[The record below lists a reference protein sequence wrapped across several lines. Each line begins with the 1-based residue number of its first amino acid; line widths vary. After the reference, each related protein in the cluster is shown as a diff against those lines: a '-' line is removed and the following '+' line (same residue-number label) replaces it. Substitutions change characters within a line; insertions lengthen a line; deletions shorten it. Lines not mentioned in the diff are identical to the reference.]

1 MTLSEQFDSR
11 LSNLSTQAMRTLV
24 RRLSAYLPMT
34 IVRKMLHEE
43 LSLSGVPNRLMAATM
58 FADMS
63 GFSLM
68 AEALAI
74 EGPRG
79 AEELNRTLLMTFTAL
94 INAIHD
100 AGGAVSHF
108 HGDAMMVYFPD
119 EDGQAAARALAAAR
133 FMQSLMLTSLSQV
146 QMARLSNSSHS
157 FDLTIKIGVGYGRC
171 VELIVGEPGV
181 HQEFVL
187 GGTAVDEAVLA
198 QQQAAAG
205 DVVASRAALQAA
217 GFNAGEDFRVVNEVV
232 PVPRAEAGVY
242 WEAYEMDT
250 LHNLLATVPAFMPRA
265 LFERLLNRNTQFVAE
280 HRTVTSLFLQ
290 FEGLDF
296 ADDNVGELLQAYYL
310 WVWEVVQ
317 RYGSKNGRV
326 NRILTGDKGNQLH
339 ILFGAPVAPD
349 APEQAIRCALALQ
362 AGRPDYISCQRI
374 GLTAGRVF
382 AGAVGSQNRREYTVV
397 GPVVNL
403 SARLTQHCPEN
414 AIVVDVNTMNRTR
427 TEIDFAEHAAIK
439 MKGWV
444 DPVPIFQVMGEKARP
459 NQLQTRFTQ
468 WDTPPVG
475 RNAELHTLFKAM
487 DRALQGEG
495 GIVAVHSS
503 FGGGQMPFLSA
514 GVRHWLGAGGRGF
527 VGSCQQHQSDVWYAP
542 WLSIWRDFFNLT
554 PDMST
559 AVRVS
564 RVLGVSRELCP
575 DCGDDVEL
583 WRAPLGLPEAE
594 TRLRPMPALVQQSRF
609 FAMHQQLMANAA
621 QRQPILLIL
630 EDVQWADQM
639 SLDLLDDIARIV
651 AKHPLLI
658 VVTFH
663 HSTYLPVRALTREET
678 VRILLEDLPP
688 HEARQFVRNQL
699 GAGDLPVVVE
709 QRLGLRDRQGN
720 ESSVNPLF
728 LEESLKAMMELGVLQ
743 VEWDTRG
750 NGRVRVDE
758 RRLAQMQV
766 PDSIYAIMLGRLDQ
780 LSASSRNLL
789 QIAAVVGREF
799 DLKTLNWVVPKS
811 ERESVEDLL
820 DELIAAEMLV
830 PVAYDPCPVYMFQH
844 TVLHD
849 VVYQSLPF
857 ARRQSLH
864 NQIAE
869 FYLTEQVD
877 DLSPVYGLLAYH
889 LGQTNQHEAG
899 LKYALLAATD
909 ACERYAYRSAAEF
922 YRQALTHLL
931 SLGIDAHWETAV
943 TIYTRR
949 AELLLSMGNL
959 TQAAA
964 SASNALQF
972 CQEQSTTEKTWF
984 LLNLI
989 AEIRCAQGD
998 FREAA
1003 KVLLPFENRTTNH
1016 VPISERIKAN
1026 ILRGKCAVGQNDLVD
1041 ALYWLERAEEL
1052 CLDSGD
1058 QAQLTLV
1065 LALRAQVKSE
1075 QGVLDTAVAIANT
1088 AVRRAQLATDPLV
1101 IVHALRQQARVLH
1114 RAGQIDEALAV
1125 AQDAVDSVRN
1135 VSKHL
1140 LVGAL
1145 VQRASLYAYQA
1156 QYTAAR
1162 LDLKMAEDL
1171 LLGMDDVPCL
1181 LDLYAVWSAE
1191 LLGPQNAWQQA
1202 DAMLNK
1208 AAFLLDRDALFI
1220 RERTMFALAKAQV
1233 AYELGH
1239 FEDAELNLQTA
1250 LTLIQKYNLQ
1260 WFLPKAKYV
1269 QGVVQHA
1276 LCENEF
1282 GDDNGRIQLVAA
1294 FKAVQEGGCPDE
1306 LPLILLRLAQFTPE
1320 NSEKRWPYFEACVA
1334 SAHERARHQERQI
1347 CFAEAGRALSRSSDE
1362 RLRRI
1367 GAGCLAWVD
1376 SIEETTGD

>member
-1 MTLSEQFDSR
+1 MTFSEQPDFQ

-24 RRLSAYLPMT
+24 RRLSAYLPVT
-34 IVRKMLHEE
+34 LIRQLLHDG
-43 LSLSGVPNRLMAATM
+43 LPQTGVPHRLTAATM

-63 GFSLM
+63 GFSQM
-68 AEALAI
+68 AEALAV

-94 INAIHD
+94 VNAIHD

-119 EDGQAAARALAAAR
+119 ADGQAAARALAAAR

-146 QMARLSNSSHS
+146 QMARLSERSRS

-181 HQEFVL
+181 HLEFVL

-205 DVVASRAALQAA
+205 EVVASRNALQAA
-217 GFNAGEDFRVVNEVV
+217 GFFANEAFRVVTEVV
-232 PVPRAEAGVY
+232 PVPRTEAGIY

-250 LHNLLATVPAFMPRA
+250 LHNLLTAVPAFMPQA

-296 ADDNVGELLQAYYL
+296 AAENVGELLQQYYL
-310 WVWEVVQ
+310 WVWDVVR
-317 RYGSKNGRV
+317 RYGGKNGRV
-326 NRILTGDKGNQLH
+326 NRVLTGDKGNQFH

-362 AGRPDYISCQRI
+362 AGKPEFISCQRI
-374 GLTAGRVF
+374 GMTAGRVF

-414 AIVVDVNTMNRTR
+414 AILVDGHTVNRTR
-427 TEIDFAEHAAIK
+427 TEIDFVEHAAIQ

-444 DPVPIFQVMGEKARP
+444 ESVPIFQVLGERARP

-468 WDTPPVG
+468 WETPPVG
-475 RNAELHTLFKAM
+475 RENELQTLMAAM
-487 DRALQGEG
+487 DRALQGAG
-495 GIVAVHSS
+495 GIVAIHSS

-542 WLSIWRDFFNLT
+542 WLTIWRDFFNLI
-554 PDMST
+554 PDMNT
-559 AVRVS
+559 AVRTA
-564 RVLGVSRELCP
+564 RVLTVASELCP
-575 DCGDDVEL
+575 DCGDDIEL
-583 WRAPLGLPEAE
+583 WREPLGLISAAE
-594 TRLRPMPALVQQSRF
+594 KLRPMPALVRQSRF
-609 FAMHQQLMANAA
+609 FAMCQQMLANAA
-621 QRQPILLIL
+621 HRQPVLLIL
-630 EDVQWADQM
+630 EDLQWADQM
-639 SLDLLDDIARIV
+639 SLDLLDELARIV
-651 AKHPLLI
+651 ADHPLLI

-663 HSTYLPVRALTREET
+663 HAAYLPVRALTREET

-688 HEARQFVRNQL
+688 QEARHFVREQL
-699 GAGDLPVVVE
+699 GGGDLPLAVE
-709 QRLGLRDRQGN
+709 QWLGLRDRQGN
-720 ESSVNPLF
+720 ESAVNPLF
-728 LEESLKAMMELGVLQ
+728 LEESLKAMMESGVLW
-743 VEWDTRG
+743 VDEDAYG

-758 RRLAQMQV
+758 TRLAQMQV

-780 LSASSRNLL
+780 LSAASRNLL
-789 QIAAVVGREF
+789 QVAAVVGREF

-811 ERESVEDLL
+811 ERESVADLL
-820 DELIAAEMLV
+820 DELVAADMLMLV
-830 PVAYDPCPVYMFQH
+830 AFEPSPVYMFQH

-869 FYLTEQVD
+869 YYLTDQAG
-877 DLSPVYGLLAYH
+877 DLPSVYGLLAYH

-899 LKYALLAATD
+899 LKYALLAAED
-909 ACERYAYRSAAEF
+909 AQEHFAYRAAAEF

-931 SLGIDAHWETAV
+931 TMGIEAHWETAV
-943 TIYTRR
+943 TIYTQR
-949 AELLLSMGNL
+949 ARLLHAMGQL
-959 TQAAA
+959 TQAIA

-972 CQEQSTTEKTWF
+972 CQEHKAVEQTWA

-989 AEIRCAQGD
+989 AEVRCTQGD
-998 FREAA
+998 YRAA
-1003 KVLLPFENRTTNH
+1003 VKVLLPFENRTTNH
-1016 VPISERIKAN
+1016 VPLPAWAHAWF
-1026 ILRGKCAVGQNDLVD
+1026 LRARCAVGENDLAD
-1041 ALYWLERAEEL
+1041 ALYWLEQAEEL
-1052 CLDSGD
+1052 CLTTNNE
-1058 QAQLTLV
+1058 AQLTLV
-1065 LALRAQVKSE
+1065 LALRAQVRSE
-1075 QGVLDTAVAIANT
+1075 QGELDTAVDVANT
-1088 AVRRAQLATDPLV
+1088 AVRRAQTVSDATV
-1101 IVHALRQQARVLH
+1101 MGYALRQQARVLA
-1114 RAGQIDEALAV
+1114 RAGQMDAALA
-1125 AQDAVDSVRN
+1125 AVQEAVNTLRN
-1135 VSKHL
+1135 INKHA

-1145 VQRASLYAYQA
+1145 IRRATIYACQA
-1156 QYTAAR
+1156 RYAAAR
-1162 LDLKMAEDL
+1162 LDLKMSEEL

-1181 LDLYAVWSAE
+1181 LDLYAIWSAE
-1191 LLGPQNAWQQA
+1191 LLGPQGAWAQA
-1202 DAMLNK
+1202 EAMLNK
-1208 AAFLLDRDALFI
+1208 AAFLLDRDVLFV
-1220 RERTMFALAKAQV
+1220 RERTIFTLARAEV
-1233 AYELGH
+1233 AYHLGH
-1239 FEDAELNLQTA
+1239 YEAVASNLEAA
-1250 LTLIQKYNLQ
+1250 LKLIQKYDLR
-1260 WFLPKAKYV
+1260 WYLPKAHYV
-1269 QGVVQHA
+1269 QGLTRHA
-1276 LCENEF
+1276 LCEDKF
-1282 GDDNGRIQLVAA
+1282 GDDNGRIQLIASL
-1294 FKAVQEGGCPDE
+1294 KAVQEGGCPDE
-1306 LPLILLRLAQFTPE
+1306 LPLILLRLAQYTPE
-1320 NSEKRWPYFEACVA
+1320 DSEKRWHYFEACVA
-1334 SAHERARHQERQI
+1334 AAHERARHHDRQI
-1347 CFAEAGRALSRSSDE
+1347 CFAEAGAVLAKSSDE

-1376 SIEETTGD
+1376 SIDAG